1 MRKSQIA
8 VPLGMDTFSNQEYW
22 LDIDRSASVAVTSEE
37 SGYPIEAALAGQEPG
52 WRAAAPG
59 SQIVRLIF
67 DKPQTLRHFQLIFE
81 DLENTR
87 TQEFVLR
94 WSLGAEHYFR
104 EIVRQQWNFSPNG
117 STRETENYRVQLSEV
132 ALLELIVVPDQG
144 GGNARAS
151 LRSFRIA

>member
-8 VPLGMDTFSNQEYW
+8 IPLPTAAFSNHAGW
-22 LDIDRSASVAVTSEE
+22 LDIDRNASVAVTSEQP
-37 SGYPIEAALAGQEPG
+37 GYPIEAALAGQKPG
-52 WRAAAPG
+52 WRAATPG

-67 DKPQTLRHFQLIFE
+67 DKPQTLQHIELSFE

-94 WSLGAEHYFR
+94 WSPGAEHCFQ

-117 STRETENYRVQLSEV
+117 STREIENYRVQLSEV
-132 ALLELIVVPDQG
+132 ALLELVVVPDKSG
-144 GGNARAS
+144 GDVLAS

>member
-8 VPLGMDTFSNQEYW
+8 VSLAKEALSKHENW
-22 LDIDRSASVAVTSEE
+22 LDTDRCASVAVSSEQ

-52 WRAAAPG
+52 WRAATAG
-59 SQIVRLIF
+59 SQIIRLIF
-67 DKPQTLRHFQLIFE
+67 DNPQTLRRLQLIFE

-94 WSLGAEHYFR
+94 WSLGAEHSFR
-104 EIVRQQWNFSPNG
+104 EIVRQQWNFSPRG
-117 STRETENYRVQLSEV
+117 SVRETEDYRVQLSEV
-132 ALLELIVVPDQG
+132 TLLELIIVPNMSDGDAQ
-144 GGNARAS
+144 AS